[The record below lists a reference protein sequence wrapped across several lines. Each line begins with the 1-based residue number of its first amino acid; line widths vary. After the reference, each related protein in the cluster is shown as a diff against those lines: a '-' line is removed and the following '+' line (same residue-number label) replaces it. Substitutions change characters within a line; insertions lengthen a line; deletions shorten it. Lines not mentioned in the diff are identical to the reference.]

1 MRDPIIP
8 AAGGVIHV
16 TLVGLGPGVD
26 VAVQFS
32 MYDAIV
38 PNAAGDEGP
47 PVMTT
52 LMDWAL
58 AARKNTTVTI
68 RRWFQPMI

>member
-1 MRDPIIP
+1 M
-8 AAGGVIHV
+8 
-16 TLVGLGPGVD
+16 TLVGDPGVD

-32 MYDAIV
+32 MYEAPG

-58 AARKNTTVTI
+58 AARKNTKVTI
-68 RRWFQPMI
+68 RRWFQHTI

>member
-1 MRDPIIP
+1 M
-8 AAGGVIHV
+8 
-16 TLVGLGPGVD
+16 TLVGDPGVD

-32 MYDAIV
+32 MYEAPG

-58 AARKNTTVTI
+58 AVREVNL
-68 RRWFQPMI
+68 

>member
-1 MRDPIIP
+1 M
-8 AAGGVIHV
+8 
-16 TLVGLGPGVD
+16 TLVGDPGVD

-32 MYDAIV
+32 MYDATI

-52 LMDWAL
+52 LMDWAPAVREVNL
-58 AARKNTTVTI
+58 
-68 RRWFQPMI
+68 